1 MVLNRNPVNYFAE
14 VEQMAY
20 DPSNMPPGIEPSP
33 DKMLQ
38 VDPETRCSP
47 HVVLVC
53 SRSALAPLPGAVV
66 CKRRA
71 FFFRA
76 VSSLILTHIDTDWE
90 PTICRSQSTA
100 PTEPVWPTTSA
111 MVRCACL
118 TTRVC
123 ATFGFQGSHLT
134 QSSTK
139 EFPSSHALPSSVL

>member
-38 VDPETRCSP
+38 VIWKPVA
-47 HVVLVC
+47 VVRSHGALVPP
-53 SRSALAPLPGAVV
+53 SGGVV
-66 CKRRA
+66 CKRSA

-76 VSSLILTHIDTDWE
+76 VSSLIPTRIDTDWE

-100 PTEPVWPTTSA
+100 PTEPAWPTTSA

-123 ATFGFQGSHLT
+123 AAFTFLGNNVT
-134 QSSTK
+134 QSCTK
-139 EFPSSHALPSSVL
+139 ACSSSHALSSSVL